1 MRARWYVAV
10 AVAGLG
16 VLGLSMATEAH
27 HAFSAE
33 FDANKPVVLRGT
45 ITKVEWINPHIW
57 VHLQVAEPDGTL
69 ADWAVEG
76 GAPNAMFRRGWNL
89 ESVPPGIE
97 IVVEGYRAKNGENKA
112 NGRTIQ
118 LPDGRR
124 LFVGSSGTGA
134 PREGAA
140 EQGRGSRGSKGARE
154 RSL

>member
-10 AVAGLG
+10 AVAGIG

-33 FDANKPVVLRGT
+33 FDANSPVSLRGT

-76 GAPNAMFRRGWNL
+76 GAPNAMFRRGWNM
-89 ESVPPGIE
+89 ESVAPGTE

-134 PREGAA
+134 PRDGAA
-140 EQGRGSRGSKGARE
+140 EQGR
-154 RSL
+154 

>member
-10 AVAGLG
+10 AVAGIG

-33 FDANKPVVLRGT
+33 FDANKPVFLRGT

-140 EQGRGSRGSKGARE
+140 EQGR
-154 RSL
+154 

>member
-1 MRARWYVAV
+1 MRTKWYAAV
-10 AVAGLG
+10 AVAGIG

-33 FDANKPVVLRGT
+33 FDANKPVFLRGT

-134 PREGAA
+134 PRDGAT
-140 EQGRGSRGSKGARE
+140 EQGR
-154 RSL
+154 

>member
-1 MRARWYVAV
+1 MRARWYGAV
-10 AVAGLG
+10 AVAGIG

-33 FDANKPVVLRGT
+33 FDANKPVFLRGT

-69 ADWAVEG
+69 EDWAVEG

-140 EQGRGSRGSKGARE
+140 EQGR
-154 RSL
+154 

>member
-10 AVAGLG
+10 AVAGIG

-33 FDANKPVVLRGT
+33 FDANSPVSLRGT

-57 VHLQVAEPDGTL
+57 VHLQVLEPDGTL

-76 GAPNAMFRRGWNL
+76 GAPNAMFRRGWNM
-89 ESVPPGIE
+89 ESVAPGTE

-134 PREGAA
+134 PRDGAA
-140 EQGRGSRGSKGARE
+140 EQGR
-154 RSL
+154 

>member
-10 AVAGLG
+10 AVAGIG

-33 FDANKPVVLRGT
+33 FDANSPVSLRGT

-57 VHLQVAEPDGTL
+57 VHLQVREPDGTL

-76 GAPNAMFRRGWNL
+76 GAPNAMFRRGWNM
-89 ESVPPGIE
+89 ESVAPGTE

-134 PREGAA
+134 PRDGAA
-140 EQGRGSRGSKGARE
+140 EQRR
-154 RSL
+154 

>member
-10 AVAGLG
+10 AVAGIG
-16 VLGLSMATEAH
+16 VLGLSMATQAH

-33 FDANKPVVLRGT
+33 FDANSPVSLRGT

-69 ADWAVEG
+69 ADWSVEG
-76 GAPNAMFRRGWNL
+76 GAPNAMFRRGWNM
-89 ESVPPGIE
+89 ESVQPGIE

-134 PREGAA
+134 PRDGANP
-140 EQGRGSRGSKGARE
+140 QR
-154 RSL
+154 

>member
-1 MRARWYVAV
+1 MRARWYGAV
-10 AVAGLG
+10 AVAGIG

-33 FDANKPVVLRGT
+33 FDANSPVSLRGT

-57 VHLQVAEPDGTL
+57 VHLQVREPDGTL

-76 GAPNAMFRRGWNL
+76 GAPNAMFRRGWNM
-89 ESVPPGIE
+89 ESVAPGTE

-140 EQGRGSRGSKGARE
+140 EQGR
-154 RSL
+154 

>member
-1 MRARWYVAV
+1 MRRNIAVVLAGVVLALATVPVA
-10 AVAGLG
+10 
-16 VLGLSMATEAH
+16 AH

-33 FDANKPVVLRGT
+33 FDANSPVSLRGT
-45 ITKVEWINPHIW
+45 VTKVEWINPHIW
-57 VHLQVAEPDGTL
+57 VHLQVEEPDGTL

-76 GAPNAMFRRGWNL
+76 GAPNAMFRRGWNM
-89 ESVPPGIE
+89 ESVAPGTE

-134 PREGAA
+134 PRD
-140 EQGRGSRGSKGARE
+140 GRDTTEPTR
-154 RSL
+154 

>member
-10 AVAGLG
+10 AVAGIG
-16 VLGLSMATEAH
+16 VLGLSMATQAH

-33 FDANKPVVLRGT
+33 FDANNPVSLRGT

-118 LPDGRR
+118 LPDGKR

-134 PREGAA
+134 PRDGAA
-140 EQGRGSRGSKGARE
+140 EQGR
-154 RSL
+154 

>member
-10 AVAGLG
+10 AVAGIG

-33 FDANKPVVLRGT
+33 FDANSPVSLRGT

-57 VHLQVAEPDGTL
+57 VHLQVREPDGTL

-76 GAPNAMFRRGWNL
+76 GAPNAMFRRGWNM
-89 ESVPPGIE
+89 ESVAPGTE

-134 PREGAA
+134 PRDGAA
-140 EQGRGSRGSKGARE
+140 EQGR
-154 RSL
+154 

>member
-1 MRARWYVAV
+1 MRAKWYVAV
-10 AVAGLG
+10 AVASIG

-33 FDANKPVVLRGT
+33 FDANSPVSLRGT
-45 ITKVEWINPHIW
+45 VTKVEWINPHIW

-76 GAPNAMFRRGWNL
+76 GAPNAMFRRGWNM
-89 ESVPPGIE
+89 ESVAPGTE

-118 LPDGRR
+118 LPDGSR

-134 PREGAA
+134 PRDGAA
-140 EQGRGSRGSKGARE
+140 EPGR
-154 RSL
+154 

>member
-1 MRARWYVAV
+1 MRARWYVTV
-10 AVAGLG
+10 AVAGIG

-33 FDANKPVVLRGT
+33 FDANKPVFLRGT

-134 PREGAA
+134 PRDGAT
-140 EQGRGSRGSKGARE
+140 EQGR
-154 RSL
+154 

>member
-1 MRARWYVAV
+1 MRARWYGAV
-10 AVAGLG
+10 AVAGIG

-33 FDANKPVVLRGT
+33 FDANKPVFLRGT

-140 EQGRGSRGSKGARE
+140 EQGR
-154 RSL
+154 

>member
-10 AVAGLG
+10 AVAGIG

-33 FDANKPVVLRGT
+33 FDANKPVCLRGT

-140 EQGRGSRGSKGARE
+140 EQGR
-154 RSL
+154 

>member
-10 AVAGLG
+10 AVAGIG
-16 VLGLSMATEAH
+16 VLGLSMATQAH

-33 FDANKPVVLRGT
+33 FDANNPVSLRGT

-118 LPDGRR
+118 LPDGSR

-134 PREGAA
+134 PRDGAA
-140 EQGRGSRGSKGARE
+140 GR
-154 RSL
+154 

>member
-10 AVAGLG
+10 AVAGIG
-16 VLGLSMATEAH
+16 VLGLSMVTEAH

-33 FDANKPVVLRGT
+33 FDANNPVSLRGT

-57 VHLQVAEPDGTL
+57 VHLQVEEPDGTL

-76 GAPNAMFRRGWNL
+76 GAPNAMFRRGWNM
-89 ESVPPGIE
+89 ESVAPGTE

-112 NGRTIQ
+112 NGRTIE

-134 PREGAA
+134 PRDGAA
-140 EQGRGSRGSKGARE
+140 EQGR
-154 RSL
+154 

>member
-10 AVAGLG
+10 AVAGIG
-16 VLGLSMATEAH
+16 VLGLSMATQAH

-33 FDANKPVVLRGT
+33 FDANNPVSLRGT

-118 LPDGRR
+118 LPDGKR

-134 PREGAA
+134 PRDGAA
-140 EQGRGSRGSKGARE
+140 EPGR
-154 RSL
+154 

>member
-1 MRARWYVAV
+1 MRTKWYAAV
-10 AVAGLG
+10 AAVGIG

-33 FDANKPVVLRGT
+33 FDANKPVFLRGT

-134 PREGAA
+134 PRDGAT
-140 EQGRGSRGSKGARE
+140 EQGR
-154 RSL
+154 